1 LSGSVRDD
9 RLFARPLTAMK
20 QVASMEDSSS
30 KSVLSGYAYY
40 LAEQN
45 LLDKDAA
52 LNALQQASANGTS
65 YIDYLVKQK
74 LVDEYNVAKT
84 TSEYFGL
91 PLCDLSAFNS
101 DLIPSEYLNIQLV
114 KRRLALPLFKK
125 SGLLYLAI
133 TDPTIQGLYEL
144 RFLTGHDTR
153 LFITEASKLDLVIDE
168 LLNSLILS
176 EISDSD
182 DGLKNIEVNSYK
194 EEVADL
200 GAYDVESAP
209 IVNYVNRVLVD
220 AIEKK
225 ASDIHFEHYENS
237 YRIRYR
243 QNGVLYPITPPPL
256 KLANYILARMKVMSD
271 LDITE
276 HRMPQDGRFK
286 LIISKKKAVDFR
298 VSVCPTLFGEKIVL
312 RILDAAITLQ
322 GVDKVGMA
330 PAQKEHF
337 IKALSRSQGMILV
350 TGPTGSGKTV
360 TLYSALNHLNSPDVN
375 ISTVEDPVEIPVPG
389 INQVHVNL
397 KTGLTFTTALRSF
410 LRQDPDIIMVGEI
423 RDIETAEIAVKASQT
438 GHLVLSTLHTNS
450 APETVT
456 RLMNMGVEPFNLA
469 SSLAIVIAQRLV
481 RVLCTICRQ
490 PEDLPEAALI
500 EEGFRADEMSSL
512 KIYKSIGCEHCTQ
525 GFTGRV
531 GIFEVMPITPEMAQ
545 LIMAGANAL
554 QIVVQAKVEG
564 VASLRESGLDK
575 VREGVTSLAELNR
588 VFK

>member
-1 LSGSVRDD
+1 
-9 RLFARPLTAMK
+9 
-20 QVASMEDSSS
+20 MEESSS

-52 LNALQQASANGTS
+52 LSALQQASANGTS
-65 YIDYLVKQK
+65 YIEHLVKQR
-74 LVDEYNVAKT
+74 LLDEVNVAKT

-91 PLCDLSAFNS
+91 PLCDISAFNA
-101 DLIPSEYLNIQLV
+101 DLVPSEYLNIQLV

-133 TDPTIQGLYEL
+133 TDPTIQGLYEI
-144 RFLTGHDTR
+144 RFLTGHETR
-153 LFITEASKLDLVIDE
+153 LFITEASKLEQVIDE
-168 LLNSLILS
+168 LLNTMILS
-176 EISDSD
+176 ELSETND

-194 EEVADL
+194 EEITYL

-225 ASDIHFEHYENS
+225 VSDIHFEHYESS
-237 YRIRYR
+237 YRIRFR
-243 QNGVLYPITPPPL
+243 QHGVLYPITAPPL

-286 LIISKKKAVDFR
+286 LILSKKKAVDFR

-312 RILDAAITLQ
+312 RILDAANTLQ
-322 GVDKVGMA
+322 GIEKLGMS
-330 PAQKEHF
+330 PAQNADF
-337 IKALSRSQGMILV
+337 TKALARSQGMILV

-360 TLYSALNHLNSPDVN
+360 TLYSALHHLNSQEVN

-389 INQVHVNL
+389 INQVNVNL
-397 KTGLTFTTALRSF
+397 KTGLTFSAALRSF

-423 RDIETAEIAVKASQT
+423 RDLDTAEIAVKASQT

-469 SSLAIVIAQRLV
+469 SSLAIVVAQRLV
-481 RVLCTICRQ
+481 RVLCQICHQ
-490 PEDLPEAALI
+490 LEDLPATSLI
-500 EEGFRADEMSSL
+500 EEGFKPEEVESL
-512 KIYKSIGCEHCTQ
+512 KIYRAVGCEHCIH
-525 GFTGRV
+525 GFTGRL
-531 GIFEVMPITPEMAQ
+531 GIFEVMSISSEMSQ
-545 LIMAGANAL
+545 LIMAGGNAL
-554 QIVVQAKVEG
+554 QIIDQAKKDG
-564 VASLRESGLDK
+564 VVTLRESGLEK